1 MYFNFDQF
9 DSWTLEKQWFLPLI
23 RDKTDSTFWLKVWG
37 LKPSFTKSTETK
49 NIFYSFL
56 FILFTLFFFCA
67 SWDDLQHWTK
77 KANKKSEQR
86 FVEAAS
92 NYLKVSLVLL
102 TATPPPLPLFLL
114 QALNESATT
123 NIVEEKNEGT
133 QKDMSRKIGS
143 KKYAALRTNFN
154 EEVSSKDL
162 TQERVSSSLT
172 SDANDSQNTS
182 SAPSST
188 LASK

>member
-1 MYFNFDQF
+1 MVVYT
-9 DSWTLEKQWFLPLI
+9 SLI
-23 RDKTDSTFWLKVWG
+23 AS
-37 LKPSFTKSTETK
+37 
-49 NIFYSFL
+49 NIFNQVIKYSGNWKIFK
-56 FILFTLFFFCA
+56 FNDDAKDMDGFNRSGVIIL
-67 SWDDLQHWTK
+67 
-77 KANKKSEQR
+77 QR
-86 FVEAAS
+86 EAAS

-102 TATPPPLPLFLL
+102 TSTPPPLPLFLL

-123 NIVEEKNEGT
+123 NIVEEKNEDT